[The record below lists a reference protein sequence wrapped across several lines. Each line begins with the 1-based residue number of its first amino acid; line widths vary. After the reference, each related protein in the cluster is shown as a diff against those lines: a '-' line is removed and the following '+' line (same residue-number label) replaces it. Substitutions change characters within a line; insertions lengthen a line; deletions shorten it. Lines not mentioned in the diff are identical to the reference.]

1 MIDRLTAIALL
12 LRETAWEM
20 ERVSSGDYYVR
31 LPESH
36 LREVYRACGEFR
48 DEFRGLMEVEHG

>member
-36 LREVYRACGEFR
+36 LREVYRACGEFQN
-48 DEFRGLMEVEHG
+48 EFRRLMEVEHG